1 MGAATFRALSRLS
14 PNRSRFCE
22 FSGPLPFML
31 LNCCKVERNFVKIQV
46 RLHAALESFTALPQQ
61 LSATLRQ
68 PAAPLSTTGCTA
80 FQTWA
85 GRNPRERSLQCHKQ
99 TASNTAENG
108 WLQLLAVSLL
118 HCDGT
123 VLQARRALS
132 PNGGRPSHMNSGCSL
147 CSRNVFIDKLFV
159 PRCSAACTGGF
170 SSGCRA
176 CCKELAAK
184 SWLQGA
190 AKSWLHSWQPAN

>member
-1 MGAATFRALSRLS
+1 MDAATFRPLSRLS
-14 PNRSRFCE
+14 PNHLSFQILRNFRI
-22 FSGPLPFML
+22 FSFILLPKS
-31 LNCCKVERNFVKIQV
+31 NRCKVERNLVKIQV

-85 GRNPRERSLQCHKQ
+85 GRNPRERSLQSHKQ

-159 PRCSAACTGGF
+159 PRCSAACTA
-170 SSGCRA
+170 S
-176 CCKELAAK
+176 
-184 SWLQGA
+184 
-190 AKSWLHSWQPAN
+190 